1 MRPVNLIPLEERR
14 GQHAP
19 LRTGPVTYILVGALV
34 LVLGAITAMVL
45 TDNQIAESKVEV
57 TTLKREDAVA
67 IAKAKKLAPYTQF
80 RTMSEQR
87 VETVRSLAD
96 SRFDWER
103 VMRELALVL
112 PSDVW
117 LVNMTATASPG
128 VSVSNQ
134 SGGSGAGGASLRPSA
149 PGPALE
155 MIGCA
160 TGQESVAG
168 FVTALKDID
177 GVTRVGIQSSELGE
191 EEENEEAESSSG
203 GSTEVGAAT
212 GSSSDECRTRK
223 FIAKFAI
230 VVAFDAAPV
239 TVTGEGEE
247 AVPPAPE
254 QAETVATESSEST
267 EGE

>member
-1 MRPVNLIPLEERR
+1 MRPVNLIPLEDRR

-19 LRTGPVTYILVGALV
+19 LRTGPVAYILVGALV
-34 LVLGAITAMVL
+34 LVLGAITMMVL
-45 TDNQIAESKVEV
+45 TDNQIAESKAEVE
-57 TTLKREDAVA
+57 TLGREDAVA
-67 IAKAKKLAPYTQF
+67 AAKAERLASYTQF

-112 PSDVW
+112 PGDVW
-117 LVNMTATASPG
+117 LVKLTATAAPDVNIG
-128 VSVSNQ
+128 N
-134 SGGSGAGGASLRPSA
+134 SGGSSAGSGGASLRPSV

-155 MIGCA
+155 LTGCS

-177 GVTRVGIQSSELGE
+177 GVTRVGVQSSELSDE
-191 EEENEEAESSSG
+191 DETS

-212 GSSSDECRTRK
+212 GSGSDECRTRQ
-223 FIAKFAI
+223 FIAKFTV

-239 TVTGEGEE
+239 AATGEGEE
-247 AVPPAPE
+247 AVPTAPE
-254 QAETVATESSEST
+254 QAQTVASESSESS